1 MATQI
6 KYFQVD
12 SSVLMEEQIEIGT
25 QLQELD
31 LGNGNRDKDKL
42 YVQDQ
47 GIKNCSFTLLLAI
60 SAAVLGG
67 AFQFGF
73 AIGNVANTI
82 PIIKSTFNSTD
93 LLISVFVSGNP
104 IGGLFGAL
112 LAGFV
117 ADTVGRTKSMMLNFF
132 PFLVGCILMATAPN
146 QYLLVVGRIIMGFG
160 VGIGSGLTNIFL
172 SEIAPIS
179 IRGGVGMLYGVVLT
193 AGTLTSYLLS
203 MPQVFGSSSFGWRL
217 FFAAPIL
224 PALYQTVVLF
234 FCPESPRYLAF
245 NKQDVVAA
253 RQALARYRQVLTED
267 EAVSLN
273 PKESD
278 SVRVLSFKELL
289 SDPGHRLALVIGM
302 GLHAAQQLSAINAV
316 LSYTP
321 EIFGEANVGSP
332 VIATIATGG
341 VNVLTAAVAAPLTDK
356 LGRRLIMLVGLLL
369 MTVAY
374 CCLAITQSCT
384 SAWGCGGEWTEYL
397 AVVSVFLFIIGFAGG
412 AGSIPWLMVS
422 ELFVVEARGKASS
435 ICVGVNWMCS
445 LVILLTYDTVRSN
458 IHPHTFFLYMT
469 ICLVSLVF
477 VFLFMPET
485 RLKSVNKIRRELQKQ
500 AESFPSFVF

>member
-1 MATQI
+1 MPI
-6 KYFQVD
+6 KYAQVD
-12 SSVLMEEQIEIGT
+12 SSVPMGELEQIELET
-25 QLQELD
+25 PESD
-31 LGNGNRDKDKL
+31 LANGEQDKLKL

-47 GIKNCSFTLLLAI
+47 GIKNCSITLLLAI

-82 PIIKSTFNSTD
+82 PIIKSTFNTTD
-93 LLISVFVSGNP
+93 LFISVFVSGNP

-117 ADTVGRTKSMMLNFF
+117 ADNIGRTKSMMLNFF
-132 PFLVGCILMATAPN
+132 PFLVGCILMATASN
-146 QYLLVVGRIIMGFG
+146 QYLLLAGRIIMGFG

-193 AGTLTSYLLS
+193 AGTLAAYLLS
-203 MPQVFGSSSFGWRL
+203 MPQVFGNSSFGWRL

-224 PALYQTVVLF
+224 PALYQTVILF

-245 NKQDVVAA
+245 NKQDITAA
-253 RQALARYRQVLTED
+253 KQALGRYRQVLSEE
-267 EAVSLN
+267 EAASLDS
-273 PKESD
+273 KESD

-289 SDPGHRLALVIGM
+289 ADPGHRLALVIGM

-321 EIFGEANVGSP
+321 EIFDEANVGSP

-341 VNVLTAAVAAPLTDK
+341 VNVLTAAVAAPLTDR

-374 CCLAITQSCT
+374 CCLAVTQSCT

-397 AVVSVFLFIIGFAGG
+397 AIASVFLFIIGFAGG

-435 ICVGVNWMCS
+435 ICVGINWICS
-445 LVILLTYDTVRSN
+445 LVILLTYDTIRSN

-469 ICLVSLVF
+469 ICMMALIF

-485 RLKSVNKIRRELQKQ
+485 RLKSVEHIRIELRKQ
-500 AESFPSFVF
+500 AEKFPSFVF